1 MNLDPELQ
9 EIYYDDYWNPVERNT
24 DYKVSDYIRFYLST
38 MEAKTPAIK
47 KVYPAFRTYTTCL
60 LYTSYRAARRRYA
73 ALEQRSLREE

>member
-24 DYKVSDYIRFYLST
+24 DYKVSDYIRFYLSA

-47 KVYPAFRTYTTCL
+47 KVYPAFRTYTTRSSTIPTAECSAS
-60 LYTSYRAARRRYA
+60 TRRPC
-73 ALEQRSLREE
+73 SKSF